1 MKLETFPH
9 CARHLQNGFY
19 NRVENLDRAIAALE
33 KVKFQTI
40 VCTGLSGVIFA
51 SPLSIMMN
59 KQLVVI
65 RKESD
70 TKHASFNFIEKNC
83 DSGKVGKYVIV
94 DDLIDTGR
102 TTERIKEIMA
112 GRFENATH
120 VGTYLYDHEGEFIPY
135 VPAQKELEFS
145 CLL

>member
-1 MKLETFPH
+1 MKLTDSPH

-19 NRVENLDRAIAALE
+19 NRVENLDRAIATLE

-59 KQLVVI
+59 KQLIVI

-70 TKHASFNFIEKNC
+70 TKHASFNGIEKNC
-83 DSGKVGKYVIV
+83 HADKIGKYVIV
-94 DDLIDTGR
+94 DDLIDSGR
-102 TTERIKEIMA
+102 TIKRIKEIMA
-112 GRFENATH
+112 GCFENATH
-120 VGTYLYDHEGEFIPY
+120 VGTYLYDHEGEFIPT
-135 VPAQKELEFS
+135 ERI
-145 CLL
+145 